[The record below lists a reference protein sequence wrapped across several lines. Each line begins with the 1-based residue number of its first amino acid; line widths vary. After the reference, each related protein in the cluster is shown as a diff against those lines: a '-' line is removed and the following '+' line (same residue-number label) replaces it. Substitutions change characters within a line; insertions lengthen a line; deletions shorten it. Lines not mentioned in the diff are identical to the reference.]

1 LKEVTMFVRTWMT
14 SPVVVLPA
22 ETPILEALRIMEL
35 RRIHRVPVLRDG
47 RLAGIV
53 TRYDLTE
60 MMGYVDSPS
69 RQGQTLL
76 EDLMKRPV
84 VTVSPEDTIERA
96 AQLMLDHKIS
106 GLPVV
111 DGEEV
116 LGILTES
123 DVFRAFNK
131 ILGFWERGA
140 RIVISVPEEQDL
152 LEAIKRR
159 VGGLTVRSLAAY
171 QTPQGTWEVVARVR
185 GRRLASVT

>member
-35 RRIHRVPVLRDG
+35 RQIHRVPVLRDG

-53 TRYDLTE
+53 TRNDLTE

-69 RQGQTLL
+69 RRGQTLL

-84 VTVSPEDTIERA
+84 VTASPEDTIERA

-111 DGEEV
+111 EGDEV
-116 LGILTES
+116 VGILTES

-152 LEAIKRR
+152 LEVIRRR

>member
-1 LKEVTMFVRTWMT
+1 MFVRTWMT
-14 SPVVVLPA
+14 SPVVILPA

-35 RRIHRVPVLRDG
+35 RQIHRVPVLRDG
-47 RLAGIV
+47 KLAGIV

-69 RQGQTLL
+69 RRGQTLL

-84 VTVSPEDTIERA
+84 VTASPDDTIERA
-96 AQLMLDHKIS
+96 AQLMLDHKVS

-111 DGEEV
+111 EGDEV
-116 LGILTES
+116 VGILTES
-123 DVFRAFNK
+123 DVFRALNK

-140 RIVISVPEEQDL
+140 RIVISVPEELDL
-152 LEAIKRR
+152 LEVIRRR

-171 QTPQGTWEVVARVR
+171 QTPQGAWEVVARVR